1 MFAIFLILK
10 MTKNPFTMSLKEY
23 YENCTH
29 EQLVKKLLEKNT
41 KIDLAEKCLTTL
53 EMENKELQK
62 DLEKDARV
70 TALYETIKQK
80 DKQKETILKNHDI
93 SRDEWQI
100 KWLEKDA
107 EINKLKKS
115 QCKCVS
121 VQSVKKDQL

>member
-1 MFAIFLILK
+1 
-10 MTKNPFTMSLKEY
+10 MTKNPFLMPLKEY

-29 EQLVKKLLEKNT
+29 EQLVEKILDKNDR
-41 KIDLAEKCLTTL
+41 IDKAENEITSL

-93 SRDEWQI
+93 ARDEWQI
-100 KWLEKDA
+100 KWLEKDL

>member
-1 MFAIFLILK
+1 
-10 MTKNPFTMSLKEY
+10 MTKNPFTMPLKEY
-23 YENCTH
+23 YENCTQ
-29 EQLVKKLLEKNT
+29 EQLIQKLLEKNKT
-41 KIDLAEKCLTTL
+41 ITEAEISITAL

-70 TALYETIKQK
+70 TALYQTIKQK
-80 DKQKETILKNHDI
+80 DQQKETILKNHDLA
-93 SRDEWQI
+93 RDEWQI

-121 VQSVKKDQL
+121 VKSVKKGQL

>member
-1 MFAIFLILK
+1 MFAIFLNLK
-10 MTKNPFTMSLKEY
+10 MTKNPFTMTLEEY

-29 EQLVKKLLEKNT
+29 EQLVEKILEKNDR
-41 KIDLAEKCLTTL
+41 IDKAENEITSL

-80 DKQKETILKNHDI
+80 DKQKESILKNHDI
-93 SRDEWQI
+93 ARDEWQI
-100 KWLEKDA
+100 KWLEKDS

-121 VQSVKKDQL
+121 VQSVK

>member
-1 MFAIFLILK
+1 
-10 MTKNPFTMSLKEY
+10 MTKNPFLIPLKEY

-29 EQLVKKLLEKNT
+29 KQLVEKLLDKNK
-41 KIDLAEKCLTTL
+41 KIDLAEKCITTL

-70 TALYETIKQK
+70 TALYDRIKQME
-80 DKQKETILKNHDI
+80 KQKEVVLKNHDI
-93 SRDEWQI
+93 ARDEWQV
-100 KWLEKDA
+100 KWLEKDL

-121 VQSVKKDQL
+121 VQSVKKGQL